1 MTQPS
6 SIIGTIGKWPGL
18 PHLIMHNMCPMP
30 EEWQFNKDAPGGWK
44 IIMNGYVFERDG
56 HDTFPYIISNY
67 EWTAGQKQ

>member
-1 MTQPS
+1 
-6 SIIGTIGKWPGL
+6 
-18 PHLIMHNMCPMP
+18 MCPMP